1 MKMVVLK
8 ADDIE
13 AVEKSAERMLES
25 DRAQKKN
32 DGDNLD
38 VSNEAYSLVFD
49 QTKEVTVYEID
60 IRQSGKYAFFTEH
73 MPFEFEV
80 DEHFLKDSTGA
91 DIEPLAQVPEDG
103 HHDHG
108 HGEHDPHFWLDP
120 VNAKAMVGE
129 IQKQLSVVDPKNQS
143 IYKSNAKKLN
153 ERLDA
158 LIGEI
163 EGELEGIDRSRGFIA
178 FHDAYQYFENRFGVQ
193 ALGTVTVSP
202 DVMPGAKRL
211 AELREKVKGSSA
223 TCVFSEPQFE
233 PKLINAITEGT
244 SARTGV
250 LDPLGAE
257 LKPGPDLYPAL
268 IRQMAKAL
276 KDCLS

>member
-13 AVEKSAERMLES
+13 AVEESAEKMLES
-25 DRAQKKN
+25 DRALKKN
-32 DGDNLD
+32 GGDNLG

-49 QTKEVTVYEID
+49 QSKDVTVYEID
-60 IRQSGKYAFFTEH
+60 IRQNGKYAFFTEH

-103 HHDHG
+103 HDDHG

-120 VNAKAMVGE
+120 VNAKAMVRA
-129 IQKQLSVVDPKNQS
+129 IQSQLSSIDPANATL
-143 IYKSNAKKLN
+143 YESNAKKT
-153 ERLDA
+153 EAKLDE
-158 LIGEI
+158 LVTEI
-163 EGELEGIDRSRGFIA
+163 EAELTGLQGREFIA
-178 FHDAYQYFENRFGVQ
+178 FHDAYQYFENRFGVR
-193 ALGTVTVSP
+193 AVGTITVSP
-202 DVMPGAKRL
+202 EVMPGAKRL
-211 AELREKVKGSSA
+211 KELREKVKNSKA

-233 PKLINAITEGT
+233 PRVVEVITDGT
-244 SARTGV
+244 DARTGV

-257 LKPGPDLYPAL
+257 LKPGVDLYQNL

-276 KDCLS
+276 KECLSS